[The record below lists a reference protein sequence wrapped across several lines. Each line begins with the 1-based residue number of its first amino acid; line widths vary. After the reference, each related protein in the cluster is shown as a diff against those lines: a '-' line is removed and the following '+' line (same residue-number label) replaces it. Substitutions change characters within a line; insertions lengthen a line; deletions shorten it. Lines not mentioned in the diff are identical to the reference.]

1 MSAARTWTC
10 GRSAGPHRYCS
21 VVALVLA
28 MVACALPLRAA
39 QEPVVLDSGVE
50 IHFEPVPGADDV
62 GLFCFVKSGS
72 TEDPPGRVGLAHF
85 VEHLVMCADTDERK
99 GWDAL
104 RWTRERKVANAMT
117 RPRYT
122 VYFSIGERSQIS
134 ADARRFADVL
144 RGKLEITQD
153 LVDRERARLV
163 VEIANMTE
171 IRPGAAL
178 LWRARAMALAGTPE
192 AAVGIGLRQDIAT
205 LDTDML
211 RRAVTRTHRPEK
223 TLLVVVGNVD
233 PKRDLAFWTDVFG
246 NIEAPEVPEP
256 IPAREASVLREAIT
270 PHPRAGGP
278 FGVVAFRAPAFTDPD
293 FAAFGL
299 GALWLAQRAD
309 FSLRP
314 RGRELEAGLLP
325 GLYAI
330 LDEPR
335 VAYFGRRG
343 NDGDREVDGVR
354 RDLQSFVEAS
364 RAAAQERLIAGALP
378 ILTRQFEHLLMPRI
392 DLESIGEGPEARSA
406 IVRLRLAASPNGL
419 YRTGLSRGTAAILG
433 FPTDLM
439 ERFYK
444 TTAADVARVVRERFA
459 FENGSFAAAL
469 PASAA
474 PPADVEGQ
482 AGPPG
487 RADTKK

>member
-1 MSAARTWTC
+1 MSLCT
-10 GRSAGPHRYCS
+10 
-21 VVALVLA
+21 
-28 MVACALPLRAA
+28 A
-39 QEPVVLDSGVE
+39 QEPLVLDSGVE
-50 IHFEPVPGADDV
+50 ILFEPVPGADDV
-62 GLFCFVKSGS
+62 GLFCFVKCGY

-85 VEHLVMCADTDERK
+85 VEHLVTCADTDERK
-99 GWDAL
+99 GWDAM

-134 ADARRFADVL
+134 SDARRFADVL

-178 LWRARAMALAGTPE
+178 QWRARAMALAGTPE
-192 AAVGIGLRQDIAT
+192 SVVGIGLRQDIAT
-205 LDTDML
+205 LDTAML
-211 RRAVTRTHRPEK
+211 RRAVTRTHRPDK

-246 NIEAPEVPEP
+246 KIEAPAVPEP

-270 PHPRAGGP
+270 PHPRAGAP
-278 FGVVAFRAPAFTDPD
+278 FGVVAFRAPEFTDSD

-299 GALWLAQRAD
+299 GALWLGQRASY
-309 FSLRP
+309 SLKP
-314 RGRELEAGLLP
+314 RGRELEAGLWP
-325 GLYAI
+325 ALYAI

-343 NDGDREVDGVR
+343 NNGERDVDGVR
-354 RDLQSFVEAS
+354 HDLRSFLETS
-364 RAAAQERLIAGALP
+364 RAAAQERVIAGALP
-378 ILTRQFEHLLMPRI
+378 ILVRQVEQLLMPGV
-392 DLESIGEGPEARSA
+392 DLESIEEGPEARA
-406 IVRLRLAASPNGL
+406 KVAQLRIAATPNGL
-419 YRTGLSRGTAAILG
+419 YRTGLSRGTSLVLG
-433 FPTDLM
+433 FRTDLM
-439 ERFYK
+439 DRFRK

-459 FENGSFAAAL
+459 FELGSFAAAL

-487 RADTKK
+487 GADTKK